1 MKRHKSTLTATVVVA
16 ICSVAIAGS
25 VSFAWFS
32 ATADVHIAASS
43 SSANVTV
50 SAPDQDLK
58 ITKITVLGDTTTGLT
73 PTTTSHDGNAY
84 QIELTDTRKL
94 TDVSG
99 DANFQSDGTTPVTP
113 VSLFKPVFATNYT
126 SSAVGSGYS
135 TIFDVSERTT
145 SFSSLTTGEA
155 YPYVRFGFKI
165 QNISASSKSVYA
177 TYTLTES
184 VGMHVARA
192 SVCQL
197 TTSYTPVQTDFSSV
211 ARTSWV
217 EKAYLATE
225 AEAVVPVASATANP
239 GYTFSV
245 DSSTGSVDVVGNTFS
260 TYLGAS
266 KTSVDASSG
275 YSPASSVVTLGAA
288 NSATDSAFFA
298 VTLWVEGQDPDCWSN
313 SAVSDS
319 ISIEVSMY

>member
-1 MKRHKSTLTATVVVA
+1 MRRHKSTLTATVVVA

-25 VSFAWFS
+25 VSFAWFQ
-32 ATADVHIAASS
+32 ANADVRISASS
-43 SSANVTV
+43 SSASVTV

-58 ITKITVLGDTTTGLT
+58 ITKITVLGDTTTGLI
-73 PTTTSHDGNAY
+73 PATTAHEGKVYEIA
-84 QIELTDTRKL
+84 LTDTRKL

-99 DANFQSDGTTPVTP
+99 NASFLSNGTTPVTP
-113 VSLFKPVFATNYT
+113 VSLFKPVFATNYA
-126 SSAVGSGYS
+126 SSAVNSGYA
-135 TIFDVSERTT
+135 TIFDVSERTS

-165 QNISASSKSVYA
+165 QNISTSSKSVYA
-177 TYTLTES
+177 TYKLTES

-192 SVCQL
+192 SICQL
-197 TTSYTPVQTDFSSV
+197 TTSYTPSQTDFSSI

-217 EKAYLATE
+217 EKAYLGTE
-225 AEAVVPVASATANP
+225 SQAVVPVASASSDP

-245 DSSTGSVDVVGNTFS
+245 DSGTGNVSVVGNAFG
-260 TYLGAS
+260 TYLGYS
-266 KTSVDASSG
+266 KTCVDASSG

-288 NSATDSAFFA
+288 DSATDSAFFA

-313 SAVSDS
+313 TAVSDS